1 MYDLSI
7 QLFCVFT
14 PYLFAFNYICTIFF
28 VESHHCIFMKYYF
41 KAMEKE
47 IIIGNNLSDITHI
60 THFIQEMGNSLQVP
74 SDVIM
79 SISLALEEAIVNVIK
94 YAYPSGEQHEIRLKI
109 NVSPQG
115 LHFSLIDN
123 GNSFDITKKE
133 DKWTASAL
141 EQHFVDSLG
150 ICLIYRIMDEVSY
163 QSKEG
168 QNVLSMRKRI
178 NVEMGAEKTM
188 KMNMCKIEG
197 ITIVTL
203 EGRLDTV
210 NAREFET
217 GIQSLL
223 EDEKPDVIINC
234 ENLSY
239 ISSSG
244 IRSLI
249 SLQKSV
255 MKHEGS
261 LFMEAMTPD
270 IHKIFEMTG
279 CSSIFSIR

>member
-1 MYDLSI
+1 
-7 QLFCVFT
+7 
-14 PYLFAFNYICTIFF
+14 
-28 VESHHCIFMKYYF
+28 MKYYF

-60 THFIQEMGNSLQVP
+60 THFIQEMGSSLQVP

-94 YAYPSGEQHEIRLKI
+94 YAYPSEEQHEIRLKI
-109 NVSPQG
+109 DVSPSG
-115 LHFSLIDN
+115 LHFLLIDT

-133 DKWTASAL
+133 EAWTASAL
-141 EQHFVDSLG
+141 EHHFVDSLG

-163 QSKEG
+163 KSENG
-168 QNVLSMRKRI
+168 RNLLSMRKRI

-197 ITIVTL
+197 ITIITL

-210 NAREFET
+210 NAREFES

-223 EDEKPDVIINC
+223 EGHSPNIIINC

-249 SLQKSV
+249 LLQKSV
-255 MKHEGS
+255 IRNNGS
-261 LFMEAMTPD
+261 LFLEAMTPE